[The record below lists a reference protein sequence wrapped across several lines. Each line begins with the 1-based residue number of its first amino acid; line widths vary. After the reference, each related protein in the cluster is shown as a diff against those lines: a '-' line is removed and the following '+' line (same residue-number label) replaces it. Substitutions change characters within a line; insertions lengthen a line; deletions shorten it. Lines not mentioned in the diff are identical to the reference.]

1 MHPNL
6 RRAIAR
12 RREVAQGLRGCRCT
26 LEEHALRLDLV
37 DLLRRI
43 GEELVAELLGE
54 VVRALVLELGVLG
67 PFRGLIGRAVRLHL
81 VHDDGEVVHNRGESL
96 QERKRRHQRFKS
108 TCR

>member
-12 RREVAQGLRGCRCT
+12 RRKVAQGLRGRRCT

-54 VVRALVLELGVLG
+54 VVRALVLVLWQ
-67 PFRGLIGRAVRLHL
+67 FRGSGFRGTSGRVNLLHGYL
-81 VHDDGEVVHNRGESL
+81 EVVHDGCESL
-96 QERKRRHQRFKS
+96 REGLCKHM
-108 TCR
+108 T